1 MTKFA
6 DQLYSDL
13 IREHGSALA
22 ETRPPASSRREFA
35 SRRVL
40 LATGA
45 GGVALAATAGVLVA
59 TAGSPAGAGHPAAAA
74 GTPAYKL
81 TSGHDGTITLAV
93 YQTSGIAQ
101 VNAKLRQLGD
111 NVVVVPVEAGCPAI
125 TSLGKPAVP
134 AIGKLI
140 GLGIGRSANGSVTVN
155 ASGVPAG
162 DILVVAVQTTAQG
175 TGATAVLTSPPA
187 PTCVSLPAGPGNAV
201 QSGADVHHTGTG
213 SGTNAAVNT
222 R

>member
-22 ETRPPASSRREFA
+22 QTRPPASSRREFA

-59 TAGSPAGAGHPAAAA
+59 TAGSPAGAGHPA
-74 GTPAYKL
+74 AYKL

-134 AIGKLI
+134 AIGKFI
-140 GLGIGRSANGSVTVN
+140 SLGIGESAGGSVTVN